1 MAETEKTPQRKRA
14 EYEFLERQLAKQAET
29 RALAEMQA
37 KNLHPPVVL
46 DPYDPYWS
54 QLSTLQV
61 QILNKLR
68 IENGLASPKTKAKET
83 SKRIAKPAK
92 PTYREEWQDKVYG

>member
-29 RALAEMQA
+29 KALAQMQA
-37 KNLHPPVVL
+37 KNLHPPVQL
-46 DPYDPYWS
+46 DPYDPFWA

-61 QILNKLR
+61 QILNQLR
-68 IENGLASPKTKAKET
+68 IENGLASP
-83 SKRIAKPAK
+83 RNKPK
-92 PTYREEWQDKVYG
+92 CTR